1 MTQVHLGIN
10 IGLQY
15 IRNTSEYIPKLQLHQ
30 QYNHYLNSTI
40 FDSQEKTCKNT
51 ECKDKNM
58 KDRSSENKC

>member
-1 MTQVHLGIN
+1 MSKHKQVHNVSWFFMGV
-10 IGLQY
+10 GFDQKRTQLQ
-15 IRNTSEYIPKLQLHQ
+15 SLSH
-30 QYNHYLNSTI
+30 STI